1 MTRFLNTDLDVT
13 LGGLTPS
20 DEKVSSQ
27 KATKTYI
34 DAQLD
39 NYTTTSALNTLLG
52 NKQDV
57 ISDLTTIRD
66 NASAGKSA
74 SDTIAGYGNIVTH
87 NTNEF
92 QPVGDYALKSEIPTV
107 PTNVS
112 AFTNDSGY
120 ITKSVNNLDNYTTTT
135 SLNGLLANKQNKLV
149 AGQNIVIDENT
160 NTISVASQIILDY
173 NDLENKPSIN
183 SVELSGNKTL
193 TDLGIQPSGNYAID
207 TDVVHK
213 TGDETIGGNK
223 TFNSDGIVI
232 KSTSIDWAETTTSDR
247 YSGITIQDKNGKRIG
262 KLEQYQIKDTGEI
275 RLGLNVCGYDANDDI
290 KYSPTL
296 GVAINKDGTSSR
308 AYADTPAA
316 ASNDTTIATTAWCR
330 TTGNGLVHT
339 EGDETINGIKTFTQ
353 DINGTAIRARWADLA
368 EYYEA
373 DTEYTP
379 GTLLQVGGSKEVTL
393 ATTECNLVVSTKP
406 GVILNK
412 SKKDGIWVL
421 CALAGRVPLK
431 VDCKVH
437 KADKLYL
444 SYDNEGY
451 ASNITNGRCI
461 GIALEDGDKL
471 VNSVVKLS
479 F

>member
-34 DAQLD
+34 DAH
-39 NYTTTSALNTLLG
+39 
-52 NKQDV
+52 KQD
-57 ISDLTTIRD
+57 IIPDLETIRT
-66 NASAGKSA
+66 NAEAGKSA
-74 SDTIAGYGNIVTH
+74 SDTILGYGNIVTH
-87 NTNEF
+87 NVSEF
-92 QPVGDYALKSEIPTV
+92 ATSSQGSKADTAIQP
-107 PTNVS
+107 
-112 AFTNDSGY
+112 NDNITILNNNAGY

-160 NTISVASQIILDY
+160 NTISAASQIILDY

-193 TDLGIQPSGNYAID
+193 TDLGIQPFGNYAID
-207 TDVVHK
+207 TNVVHK
-213 TGDETIGGNK
+213 TGDETI
-223 TFNSDGIVI
+223 D
-232 KSTSIDWAETTTSDR
+232 
-247 YSGITIQDKNGKRIG
+247 
-262 KLEQYQIKDTGEI
+262 
-275 RLGLNVCGYDANDDI
+275 
-290 KYSPTL
+290 
-296 GVAINKDGTSSR
+296 
-308 AYADTPAA
+308 
-316 ASNDTTIATTAWCR
+316 
-330 TTGNGLVHT
+330 
-339 EGDETINGIKTFTQ
+339 GIKTFTQ

-373 DTEYTP
+373 DTEYAP

-412 SKKDGIWVL
+412 SKKEGIWVL

-431 VDCKVH
+431 VDCRVH

-444 SYDNEGY
+444 SYNNEGY

>member
-34 DAQLD
+34 DAHKQDIIPDLETIRTNAEAGKSASDTILGYGNIVTHNVSEFATSSQGSKADTAIQPNDNITILNNNAGYITKSVNNLD

-92 QPVGDYALKSEIPTV
+92 QPAGD
-107 PTNVS
+107 
-112 AFTNDSGY
+112 
-120 ITKSVNNLDNYTTTT
+120 
-135 SLNGLLANKQNKLV
+135 
-149 AGQNIVIDENT
+149 
-160 NTISVASQIILDY
+160 
-173 NDLENKPSIN
+173 
-183 SVELSGNKTL
+183 
-193 TDLGIQPSGNYAID
+193 YAID

-223 TFNSDGIVI
+223 TFNSDDIVI
-232 KSTSIDWAETTTSDR
+232 KSMSIDWAETTTSDR

-275 RLGLNVCGYDANDDI
+275 RLGLNVCGYDANDDV

-316 ASNDTTIATTAWCR
+316 ASNDTSIATTAWCR

-339 EGDETINGIKTFTQ
+339 EGDETINGTKTFTQ

-373 DTEYTP
+373 DTEYAP

-431 VDCKVH
+431 VDCRVH

-444 SYDNEGY
+444 SYNNEGY